1 MAFIIQWVTEIVIF
15 LLLAMVI
22 DFLLPSGKMQKYARL
37 AISLILVLIF
47 LNPLFRLF
55 NTDIN
60 QLIQTQAQIF
70 ANQTMEEETLKK
82 SVESKKNEIQA
93 SQDAYILEQMVVQ
106 MKSQAEE
113 TLAQDYQVEIQDIN
127 FLFTQEQKDIEHL
140 ESVVVT
146 LAEEEVIDSIDQVEI
161 DLEASEEKRDKQM
174 DEAITSYLAQLWQ
187 LEQNQI
193 TIQWEGA
200 NE

>member
-1 MAFIIQWVTEIVIF
+1 MTFIIQWVTEIVIF

-47 LNPLFRLF
+47 LNPLFKLF

-60 QLIQTQAQIF
+60 QLIRTQAQTF
-70 ANQTMEEETLKK
+70 TNQTLKEETLKK

-113 TLAQDYQVEIQDIN
+113 TLAQDYQVEILDIN
-127 FLFTQEQKDIEHL
+127 FLFSQKQKDLEHL
-140 ESVVVT
+140 ESVVIT
-146 LAEEEVIDSIDQVEI
+146 LAEAETIDSIDQVEI
-161 DLEASEEKRDKQM
+161 DLEASEESRDKQM

-187 LEQNQI
+187 LEKDQI